1 MVVDFRDFS
10 IDPIHLNLQKH
21 GLSFLVVDTNTP
33 HALAHNGFAD
43 RRAASESCAKA
54 LGLTFLRDALPEDL
68 SCAHHDE
75 REAKEWRLE
84 LVDSSVN
91 RSLTALEEREGPA
104 TFPRGWVRHAFH
116 DMTLVGRASYL
127 LKHADELGYRAFEE
141 AGRTFTESFIS
152 MRDELRVSRPEI
164 DAAVEA
170 CLAHGALGARIV
182 GGGFGGA
189 VMALVKTSRLEET
202 AQAIAQ
208 AYAEHGYAEPR
219 FLPMVA
225 GFPADCDWLSE
236 NFR

>member
-1 MVVDFRDFS
+1 
-10 IDPIHLNLQKH
+10 
-21 GLSFLVVDTNTP
+21 
-33 HALAHNGFAD
+33 
-43 RRAASESCAKA
+43 
-54 LGLTFLRDALPEDL
+54 
-68 SCAHHDE
+68 
-75 REAKEWRLE
+75 
-84 LVDSSVN
+84 
-91 RSLTALEEREGPA
+91 
-104 TFPRGWVRHAFH
+104 
-116 DMTLVGRASYL
+116 
-127 LKHADELGYRAFEE
+127 
-141 AGRTFTESFIS
+141 

-164 DAAVEA
+164 DVAVEA

>member
-1 MVVDFRDFS
+1 M
-10 IDPIHLNLQKH
+10 
-21 GLSFLVVDTNTP
+21 
-33 HALAHNGFAD
+33 
-43 RRAASESCAKA
+43 
-54 LGLTFLRDALPEDL
+54 
-68 SCAHHDE
+68 
-75 REAKEWRLE
+75 E

-141 AGRTFTESFIS
+141 AGRIFTESFIS

-164 DAAVEA
+164 DVAVEA

-189 VMALVKTSRLEET
+189 VMALIKTSRLEET